1 MRFTLAFAVHLKN
14 SHNYFIKALQFM
26 EFFSEEIRITIQ
38 IILIDLVLS
47 ADNAVIIGMAASQ
60 FDPAIRK
67 KVLIIGTGFA
77 VVFRI
82 IFSAMTAYLMQF
94 QGIRT
99 VGGILLLWVAYK
111 LYADILKKK
120 EEAKDLSKYQVKET
134 EKSNFRKALT
144 TIIVADITLSLD
156 NVIAVAGAAKT
167 NYSLLVFGLALA
179 IILMVT
185 LANAI
190 SVYLKKHK
198 WIGWLGVLSVL
209 WVAADLIWDD
219 IQLLL

>member
-1 MRFTLAFAVHLKN
+1 MD
-14 SHNYFIKALQFM
+14 
-26 EFFSEEIRITIQ
+26 FFSEEIRITIQ

-77 VVFRI
+77 VLFRI

-99 VGGILLLWVAYK
+99 IGGILLLWVSYK
-111 LYADILKKK
+111 LYVDILKKK
-120 EEAKDLSKYQVKET
+120 EETKDVSKYQVAES
-134 EKSNFRKALT
+134 EKSNFRKAVIT
-144 TIIVADITLSLD
+144 VIVADITLSLD
-156 NVIAVAGAAKT
+156 NVIAVAGAAGT
-167 NYSLLVFGLALA
+167 NYGLLVFGLALA
-179 IILMVT
+179 IVLMVT

-190 SVYLKKHK
+190 SVYIKKYK
-198 WIGWLGVLSVL
+198 WIGWLGLLSIL

-219 IQLLL
+219 IKLLL

>member
-1 MRFTLAFAVHLKN
+1 MD
-14 SHNYFIKALQFM
+14 
-26 EFFSEEIRITIQ
+26 FFSEEIRITIQ

-77 VVFRI
+77 VLFRI

-99 VGGILLLWVAYK
+99 VGGILLLWVSYK
-111 LYADILKKK
+111 LYVDILKKK
-120 EEAKDLSKYQVKET
+120 EETKDLSKYQVAES
-134 EKSNFRKALT
+134 ERSNFRKAVMT
-144 TIIVADITLSLD
+144 VIIADITLSLD
-156 NVIAVAGAAKT
+156 NVIAVAGAAGT
-167 NYSLLVFGLALA
+167 NYGLLVFGLALA
-179 IILMVT
+179 IVLMVT

-190 SVYLKKHK
+190 SVYIKKYK
-198 WIGWLGVLSVL
+198 WIGWLGLLSIL

-219 IQLLL
+219 IKLLL

>member
-1 MRFTLAFAVHLKN
+1 MD
-14 SHNYFIKALQFM
+14 
-26 EFFSEEIRITIQ
+26 FFSEEIRITIQ

-77 VVFRI
+77 VLFRI

-99 VGGILLLWVAYK
+99 IGGILLLWVSYK
-111 LYADILKKK
+111 LYVDILKKK
-120 EEAKDLSKYQVKET
+120 EETKDISKYQIKES
-134 EKSNFRKALT
+134 EKSNFRKAVMT
-144 TIIVADITLSLD
+144 VIVADITLSLD
-156 NVIAVAGAAKT
+156 NVIAVAGAAGT
-167 NYSLLVFGLALA
+167 NYGLLVFGLALA
-179 IILMVT
+179 IVLMVT

-190 SVYLKKHK
+190 SVYIKKYR
-198 WIGWLGVLSVL
+198 WIGWLGLLSIL

-219 IQLLL
+219 IKLLL

>member
-1 MRFTLAFAVHLKN
+1 
-14 SHNYFIKALQFM
+14 M

-67 KVLIIGTGFA
+67 KVLIIGTGLA

-82 IFSAMTAYLMQF
+82 LFSAMTAYLMQF

-99 VGGILLLWVAYK
+99 VGGILLFWVAYK
-111 LYADILKKK
+111 LYVDILKDKK
-120 EEAKDLSKYQVKET
+120 DETKDLSKYQVQEA
-134 EKSNFRKALT
+134 EKSNFRKALMT
-144 TIIVADITLSLD
+144 VIVADITLSLD

-167 NYSLLVFGLALA
+167 NYTLLVFGLALA

-185 LANAI
+185 LSNAI

-198 WIGWLGVLSVL
+198 WIGWLGFLSVL

>member
-1 MRFTLAFAVHLKN
+1 MD
-14 SHNYFIKALQFM
+14 
-26 EFFSEEIRITIQ
+26 FFSEEIRITIQ

-67 KVLIIGTGFA
+67 KVLIIGTAFA

-99 VGGILLLWVAYK
+99 IGGILLFWVAYK
-111 LYADILKKK
+111 LYVDILKKK
-120 EEAKDLSKYQVKET
+120 EETKDISKYQVAES
-134 EKSNFRKALT
+134 EKSNFRKAVMT
-144 TIIVADITLSLD
+144 VIVADITLSLD
-156 NVIAVAGAAKT
+156 NVIAVAGAAGT
-167 NYSLLVFGLALA
+167 NYGLLVFGLALA
-179 IILMVT
+179 IVLMVT

-190 SVYLKKHK
+190 SVYIKKYK
-198 WIGWLGVLSVL
+198 WIGWLGLLSIL
-209 WVAADLIWDD
+209 WVAGDLIWDD
-219 IQLLL
+219 IKLLL

>member
-1 MRFTLAFAVHLKN
+1 
-14 SHNYFIKALQFM
+14 M

-67 KVLIIGTGFA
+67 KVLIIGTGAA

-111 LYADILKKK
+111 LYADILKKR

-144 TIIVADITLSLD
+144 TIIIADITLSLD

>member
-1 MRFTLAFAVHLKN
+1 MD
-14 SHNYFIKALQFM
+14 
-26 EFFSEEIRITIQ
+26 FFSEEIRITIQ

-67 KVLIIGTGFA
+67 KVLIIGTAFA

-99 VGGILLLWVAYK
+99 IGGILLFWVAYK
-111 LYADILKKK
+111 LYVDILKKK
-120 EEAKDLSKYQVKET
+120 EETKDISKYQVAES
-134 EKSNFRKALT
+134 ERSNFRKAVMT
-144 TIIVADITLSLD
+144 VIVADITLSLD
-156 NVIAVAGAAKT
+156 NVIAVAGAAGT
-167 NYSLLVFGLALA
+167 NYGLLVFGLALA
-179 IILMVT
+179 IVLMVT

-190 SVYLKKHK
+190 SVYIKKYK
-198 WIGWLGVLSVL
+198 WIGWLGLLSIL
-209 WVAADLIWDD
+209 WVAGDLIWDD
-219 IQLLL
+219 IKLLL

>member
-1 MRFTLAFAVHLKN
+1 
-14 SHNYFIKALQFM
+14 M

-111 LYADILKKK
+111 LYVDILKKK
-120 EEAKDLSKYQVKET
+120 EETKDLSKYQIKED

-144 TIIVADITLSLD
+144 TVIVADITLSLD

-167 NYSLLVFGLALA
+167 NYTLLIFGLALA

-198 WIGWLGVLSVL
+198 WIGWLGFLSVL

>member
-1 MRFTLAFAVHLKN
+1 MD
-14 SHNYFIKALQFM
+14 
-26 EFFSEEIRITIQ
+26 FFSEEIRITIQ

-82 IFSAMTAYLMQF
+82 LFSAMTAYLMQF

-99 VGGILLLWVAYK
+99 IGGILLFWVAYK
-111 LYADILKKK
+111 LYVDILKKK
-120 EEAKDLSKYQVKET
+120 EETKDISKYQVAES
-134 EKSNFRKALT
+134 ERSNFRKAVMT
-144 TIIVADITLSLD
+144 VIVADITLSLD
-156 NVIAVAGAAKT
+156 NVIAVAGAAGT
-167 NYSLLVFGLALA
+167 NYGLLVFGLALA

-190 SVYLKKHK
+190 SIYIKKYK
-198 WIGWLGVLSVL
+198 WIGWLGLLSIL
-209 WVAADLIWDD
+209 WVAGDLIWDD
-219 IQLLL
+219 IKLLL

>member
-1 MRFTLAFAVHLKN
+1 MT
-14 SHNYFIKALQFM
+14 

-67 KVLIIGTGFA
+67 KVLIIGTAFA

-99 VGGILLLWVAYK
+99 IGGILLFWVAYK
-111 LYADILKKK
+111 LYVDILKKK
-120 EEAKDLSKYQVKET
+120 EETKDLSKYQVDVSER
-134 EKSNFRKALT
+134 SNFRKAVMT
-144 TIIVADITLSLD
+144 VIIADITLSLD
-156 NVIAVAGAAKT
+156 NVIAVAGAAGT
-167 NYSLLVFGLALA
+167 NYGLLVFGLALA

-190 SVYLKKHK
+190 SIYLKKHK
-198 WIGWLGVLSVL
+198 WIGWLGLLSVL
-209 WVAADLIWDD
+209 WVAGDLIWDD
-219 IQLLL
+219 MKLLL

>member
-1 MRFTLAFAVHLKN
+1 
-14 SHNYFIKALQFM
+14 M

-67 KVLIIGTGFA
+67 KVLIIGTGAA

-111 LYADILKKK
+111 LYVDILKKK
-120 EEAKDLSKYQVKET
+120 EETKDLSKYQIKED

-144 TIIVADITLSLD
+144 TVIVADITLSLD

-167 NYSLLVFGLALA
+167 NYTLLIFGLALA

-198 WIGWLGVLSVL
+198 WIGWLGFLSVL

>member
-1 MRFTLAFAVHLKN
+1 
-14 SHNYFIKALQFM
+14 M

-82 IFSAMTAYLMQF
+82 LFSAMTAYLMQF

-99 VGGILLLWVAYK
+99 IGGILLLWVSYK
-111 LYADILKKK
+111 LYVDILKKK
-120 EEAKDLSKYQVKET
+120 EETKDISKYQVAES
-134 EKSNFRKALT
+134 ERSNFRKAVMT
-144 TIIVADITLSLD
+144 VIIADITLSLD
-156 NVIAVAGAAKT
+156 NVIAVAGAAGT
-167 NYSLLVFGLALA
+167 NYALLVFGLALA

-190 SVYLKKHK
+190 SVYIKKYK
-198 WIGWLGVLSVL
+198 WIGWLGLLSIL

-219 IQLLL
+219 IKLLI

>member
-1 MRFTLAFAVHLKN
+1 MD
-14 SHNYFIKALQFM
+14 
-26 EFFSEEIRITIQ
+26 FFSEEIRITIQ

-77 VVFRI
+77 VLFRI

-99 VGGILLLWVAYK
+99 IGGILLLWVSYK
-111 LYADILKKK
+111 LYVDILKKK
-120 EEAKDLSKYQVKET
+120 DETKDLSKYQVAES
-134 EKSNFRKALT
+134 ERSNFRKAVMT
-144 TIIVADITLSLD
+144 VIIADITLSLD
-156 NVIAVAGAAKT
+156 NVIAVAGAAGT
-167 NYSLLVFGLALA
+167 NYGLLVFGLALA
-179 IILMVT
+179 IVLMVT

-190 SVYLKKHK
+190 SVYIKKYK
-198 WIGWLGVLSVL
+198 WIGWLGLLSIL

-219 IQLLL
+219 IKLVL

>member
-1 MRFTLAFAVHLKN
+1 MD
-14 SHNYFIKALQFM
+14 
-26 EFFSEEIRITIQ
+26 FFSEEIRITIQ

-82 IFSAMTAYLMQF
+82 MFSALTAYLMQF

-99 VGGILLLWVAYK
+99 VGGILLLWVSYK
-111 LYADILKKK
+111 LYLDILKKK
-120 EEAKDLSKYQVKET
+120 EETKDLNKYQVAES
-134 EKSNFRKALT
+134 EKSNFRKAVMT
-144 TIIVADITLSLD
+144 VIVADITLSLD
-156 NVIAVAGAAKT
+156 NVIAVAGAAGT
-167 NYSLLVFGLALA
+167 NYGLLVFGLALA
-179 IILMVT
+179 IVLMVT

-190 SVYLKKHK
+190 SVYIKKYK
-198 WIGWLGVLSVL
+198 WIGWLGLLSIL

-219 IQLLL
+219 IKLLL

>member
-1 MRFTLAFAVHLKN
+1 
-14 SHNYFIKALQFM
+14 M

-67 KVLIIGTGFA
+67 KVLIIGTGLA

-82 IFSAMTAYLMQF
+82 LFSAMTAYLMQF

-99 VGGILLLWVAYK
+99 IGGILLLWVSYK
-111 LYADILKKK
+111 LYVDILKKK
-120 EEAKDLSKYQVKET
+120 EETKDISKYQVAES
-134 EKSNFRKALT
+134 ERSNFRKAVMT
-144 TIIVADITLSLD
+144 VIIADITLSLD
-156 NVIAVAGAAKT
+156 NVIAVAGAAGT
-167 NYSLLVFGLALA
+167 HYFLLIFGLALA

-190 SVYLKKHK
+190 SIYIKKYK
-198 WIGWLGVLSVL
+198 WIGWLGLLSIL
-209 WVAADLIWDD
+209 WVAGDLIWDD
-219 IQLLL
+219 VKLLL

>member
-1 MRFTLAFAVHLKN
+1 MT
-14 SHNYFIKALQFM
+14 
-26 EFFSEEIRITIQ
+26 EFFSEEIRITLQ

-67 KVLIIGTGFA
+67 KVLIIGTAFA

-82 IFSAMTAYLMQF
+82 IFSAMTAYLLQF

-99 VGGILLLWVAYK
+99 VGGILLLWVSYK
-111 LYADILKKK
+111 LYVDILKKK
-120 EEAKDLSKYQVKET
+120 EDTKDINKYQIKES
-134 EKSNFRKALT
+134 EKSNFRKAVIT
-144 TIIVADITLSLD
+144 VIVADITLSLD
-156 NVIAVAGAAKT
+156 NVIAVAGAAGT
-167 NYSLLVFGLALA
+167 NYKLLIFGLALA

-190 SVYLKKHK
+190 SVYIKKYK
-198 WIGWLGVLSVL
+198 WIGWLGLLTIL
-209 WVAADLIWDD
+209 WVAGDLIWDD
-219 IQLLL
+219 IKLLL

>member
-1 MRFTLAFAVHLKN
+1 
-14 SHNYFIKALQFM
+14 
-26 EFFSEEIRITIQ
+26 
-38 IILIDLVLS
+38 VLS

-99 VGGILLLWVAYK
+99 IGGILLLWVSYK
-111 LYADILKKK
+111 LYVDILKKK
-120 EEAKDLSKYQVKET
+120 DETKDLSKYQVAES
-134 EKSNFRKALT
+134 ERSNFRKAVMT
-144 TIIVADITLSLD
+144 VIIADITLSLD
-156 NVIAVAGAAKT
+156 NVIAVAGAAGT
-167 NYSLLVFGLALA
+167 NYGLLVFGLALA
-179 IILMVT
+179 IVLMVT

-190 SVYLKKHK
+190 SVYIKKYK
-198 WIGWLGVLSVL
+198 WIGWLGLLSIL

-219 IQLLL
+219 IKLVL

>member
-1 MRFTLAFAVHLKN
+1 MD
-14 SHNYFIKALQFM
+14 
-26 EFFSEEIRITIQ
+26 FFSEEIRITIQ

-77 VVFRI
+77 VLFRI

-99 VGGILLLWVAYK
+99 IGGILLLWVSYK
-111 LYADILKKK
+111 LYVDILKKK
-120 EEAKDLSKYQVKET
+120 EETKDISKYQVDES
-134 EKSNFRKALT
+134 ERSNFRKAVMT
-144 TIIVADITLSLD
+144 VIVADITLSLD
-156 NVIAVAGAAKT
+156 NVIAVAGAAGT
-167 NYSLLVFGLALA
+167 NYGLLVFGLALA
-179 IILMVT
+179 IVLMVT

-190 SVYLKKHK
+190 SVYIKKYR
-198 WIGWLGVLSVL
+198 WIGWLGLLSIL

-219 IQLLL
+219 IKLLL

>member
-1 MRFTLAFAVHLKN
+1 MT
-14 SHNYFIKALQFM
+14 
-26 EFFSEEIRITIQ
+26 EFFSEEIRITLQ

-67 KVLIIGTGFA
+67 KVLIIGTAFA

-82 IFSAMTAYLMQF
+82 IFSATTAYLLQF

-99 VGGILLLWVAYK
+99 IGGILLLWVSYK
-111 LYADILKKK
+111 LYVDILKKK
-120 EEAKDLSKYQVKET
+120 EDTKDINKYQIKES
-134 EKSNFRKALT
+134 EKSNFRKAVIT
-144 TIIVADITLSLD
+144 VIVADITLSLD
-156 NVIAVAGAAKT
+156 NVIAVAGAAGT
-167 NYSLLVFGLALA
+167 NYKLLIFGLALA

-190 SVYLKKHK
+190 SIYIKKYK
-198 WIGWLGVLSVL
+198 WIGWLGLLSIL
-209 WVAADLIWDD
+209 WVAGDLIWDD
-219 IQLLL
+219 IKLLL

>member
-1 MRFTLAFAVHLKN
+1 MT
-14 SHNYFIKALQFM
+14 

-67 KVLIIGTGFA
+67 KVLIIGTAFA

-82 IFSAMTAYLMQF
+82 LFSAMTAYLMQF

-99 VGGILLLWVAYK
+99 IGGILLFWVAYK
-111 LYADILKKK
+111 LYVDILKKK
-120 EEAKDLSKYQVKET
+120 EETKDLSKYQVDVSER
-134 EKSNFRKALT
+134 SNFRKAVMT
-144 TIIVADITLSLD
+144 VIIADITLSLD
-156 NVIAVAGAAKT
+156 NVIAVAGAAGT
-167 NYSLLVFGLALA
+167 NYGLLVFGLALA

-190 SVYLKKHK
+190 SIYLKKHK
-198 WIGWLGVLSVL
+198 WIGWLGLLSVL
-209 WVAADLIWDD
+209 WVAGDLIWDD
-219 IQLLL
+219 IKLLF

>member
-1 MRFTLAFAVHLKN
+1 MT
-14 SHNYFIKALQFM
+14 
-26 EFFSEEIRITIQ
+26 EFFSEETRITIQ

-67 KVLIIGTGFA
+67 KVLIIGTAFA

-99 VGGILLLWVAYK
+99 IGGLLLFWVAYK
-111 LYADILKKK
+111 LYVDILKKK
-120 EEAKDLSKYQVKET
+120 EETKDLSKYQVDVSER
-134 EKSNFRKALT
+134 SNFRKAVMT
-144 TIIVADITLSLD
+144 VIIADITLSLD
-156 NVIAVAGAAKT
+156 NVIAVAGAAGT
-167 NYSLLVFGLALA
+167 NYGLLVFGLALA

-190 SVYLKKHK
+190 SIYLKKHK
-198 WIGWLGVLSVL
+198 WIGWLGLLSVL
-209 WVAADLIWDD
+209 WVAGDLIWDD
-219 IQLLL
+219 IKLLL

>member
-1 MRFTLAFAVHLKN
+1 
-14 SHNYFIKALQFM
+14 M

-60 FDPAIRK
+60 FDPDIRR

-77 VVFRI
+77 VFFRI
-82 IFSAMTAYLMQF
+82 IFSVMTAYLMQF

-99 VGGILLLWVAYK
+99 VGGILLFWVAYK
-111 LYADILKKK
+111 LYVDILKNKD
-120 EEAKDLSKYQVKET
+120 ETKDLNKYQVQQAERG
-134 EKSNFRKALT
+134 NFKKALIT
-144 TIIVADITLSLD
+144 VMIADITLSLD

-167 NYSLLVFGLALA
+167 NYTLLMFGLALA

-190 SVYLKKHK
+190 SVYLKNHK
-198 WIGWLGVLSVL
+198 WVGWLGLLSVL
-209 WVAADLIWDD
+209 WVAGDLIWHDV
-219 IQLLL
+219 QLLM

>member
-1 MRFTLAFAVHLKN
+1 MD
-14 SHNYFIKALQFM
+14 
-26 EFFSEEIRITIQ
+26 FFSEEIRITIQ

-67 KVLIIGTGFA
+67 KVLIIGTAFA

-99 VGGILLLWVAYK
+99 IGGILLFWVAYK
-111 LYADILKKK
+111 LYVDILKKK
-120 EEAKDLSKYQVKET
+120 EEVKDISKYQVAES
-134 EKSNFRKALT
+134 EKSNFRKAVT
-144 TIIVADITLSLD
+144 TVIIADITLSLD
-156 NVIAVAGAAKT
+156 NVIAVAGAAGT
-167 NYSLLVFGLALA
+167 NYGLLVFGLALA

-190 SVYLKKHK
+190 SVYIKKYK
-198 WIGWLGVLSVL
+198 WIGWLGLLSIL
-209 WVAADLIWDD
+209 WVAGDLIWDD
-219 IQLLL
+219 IKLLL

>member
-1 MRFTLAFAVHLKN
+1 
-14 SHNYFIKALQFM
+14 M

-67 KVLIIGTGFA
+67 KVLIIGTGLA

-82 IFSAMTAYLMQF
+82 LFSAMTAYLMQF

-99 VGGILLLWVAYK
+99 IGGILLFWVAYK
-111 LYADILKKK
+111 LYVDILKDKK
-120 EEAKDLSKYQVKET
+120 DEIKDLSKYQVQET
-134 EKSNFRKALT
+134 EKSNFRKALMT
-144 TIIVADITLSLD
+144 VIVADITLSLD
-156 NVIAVAGAAKT
+156 NVIAVAGAAGT
-167 NYSLLVFGLALA
+167 NYGLLIFGLALA

-190 SVYLKKHK
+190 SIYLKKHK
-198 WIGWLGVLSVL
+198 WIGWLGLLSVI

>member
-1 MRFTLAFAVHLKN
+1 
-14 SHNYFIKALQFM
+14 M

-47 ADNAVIIGMAASQ
+47 ADNAVIIGIAASQ

-67 KVLIIGTGFA
+67 KVLIIGTGLA

-82 IFSAMTAYLMQF
+82 LFSATTAYLMQF

-99 VGGILLLWVAYK
+99 IGGILLFWVAYK
-111 LYADILKKK
+111 LYVDILKDKK
-120 EEAKDLSKYQVKET
+120 DEIKDLSKYQVQES
-134 EKSNFRKALT
+134 EKSNFRKALMT
-144 TIIVADITLSLD
+144 VIVADITLSLD

-167 NYSLLVFGLALA
+167 NYTLLVFGLALA

-190 SVYLKKHK
+190 SVYLKEHK
-198 WIGWLGVLSVL
+198 WVGWLGLLSVI

>member
-1 MRFTLAFAVHLKN
+1 MT
-14 SHNYFIKALQFM
+14 

-67 KVLIIGTGFA
+67 KVLIIGTGAA

-82 IFSAMTAYLMQF
+82 LFSAMTAYLMQF

-111 LYADILKKK
+111 LYVDILKKK
-120 EEAKDLSKYQVKET
+120 EETKDLSKYQIKED

-144 TIIVADITLSLD
+144 TVIVADITLSLD

-167 NYSLLVFGLALA
+167 NYTLLIFGLALA

-198 WIGWLGVLSVL
+198 WIGWLGFLSVL

>member
-1 MRFTLAFAVHLKN
+1 
-14 SHNYFIKALQFM
+14 M

-67 KVLIIGTGFA
+67 KVLIIGTGLA

-82 IFSAMTAYLMQF
+82 LFSAMTAYLMQF

-99 VGGILLLWVAYK
+99 IGGILLFWVAYK
-111 LYADILKKK
+111 LYVDILKDKK
-120 EEAKDLSKYQVKET
+120 DEIKDLSKYQIQET
-134 EKSNFRKALT
+134 EKSNFRKALMT
-144 TIIVADITLSLD
+144 VIVADITLSLD

-167 NYSLLVFGLALA
+167 NYTLLVFGLALA

-190 SVYLKKHK
+190 SVYLKEHK
-198 WIGWLGVLSVL
+198 WVGWLGLLSVI

>member
-1 MRFTLAFAVHLKN
+1 MD
-14 SHNYFIKALQFM
+14 
-26 EFFSEEIRITIQ
+26 FFSEEIRITIQ

-82 IFSAMTAYLMQF
+82 IFSALTAYLMQF

-99 VGGILLLWVAYK
+99 VGGILLLWVSYK
-111 LYADILKKK
+111 LYVDILKKK
-120 EEAKDLSKYQVKET
+120 EETKDLSKYQVAES
-134 EKSNFRKALT
+134 EKSNFRKAVMT
-144 TIIVADITLSLD
+144 VIVADITLSLD
-156 NVIAVAGAAKT
+156 NVIAVAGAAGT
-167 NYSLLVFGLALA
+167 NYGLLVFGLALA
-179 IILMVT
+179 IVLMVT

-190 SVYLKKHK
+190 SVYIKKYK
-198 WIGWLGVLSVL
+198 WIGWLGLLSVL
-209 WVAADLIWDD
+209 WVAGDLIWDD
-219 IQLLL
+219 IKLLL

>member
-1 MRFTLAFAVHLKN
+1 MD
-14 SHNYFIKALQFM
+14 
-26 EFFSEEIRITIQ
+26 FFSEEIRITIQ

-67 KVLIIGTGFA
+67 KVLIIGTAFA

-99 VGGILLLWVAYK
+99 IGGILLFWVAYK
-111 LYADILKKK
+111 LYVDILKKK
-120 EEAKDLSKYQVKET
+120 EETKDLSKYQVDVSER
-134 EKSNFRKALT
+134 SNFRKAVMT
-144 TIIVADITLSLD
+144 VIIADITLSLD
-156 NVIAVAGAAKT
+156 NVIAVAGAAGT
-167 NYSLLVFGLALA
+167 NYGLLVFGLALA

-190 SVYLKKHK
+190 SIYLKKHK
-198 WIGWLGVLSVL
+198 WIGWLGLLSVL
-209 WVAADLIWDD
+209 WVAGDLIWDD
-219 IQLLL
+219 IKLLL

>member
-1 MRFTLAFAVHLKN
+1 MD
-14 SHNYFIKALQFM
+14 
-26 EFFSEEIRITIQ
+26 FFSEEIRITIQ

-82 IFSAMTAYLMQF
+82 LFSAMTAYLMQF

-99 VGGILLLWVAYK
+99 IGGILLLWVSYK
-111 LYADILKKK
+111 LYVDILKKK
-120 EEAKDLSKYQVKET
+120 EETKDISKYQVKES
-134 EKSNFRKALT
+134 EKSNFRKAVT
-144 TIIVADITLSLD
+144 TVIIADITLSLD
-156 NVIAVAGAAKT
+156 NVIAVAGAAGT
-167 NYSLLVFGLALA
+167 NYGLLVFGLALA
-179 IILMVT
+179 IVLMVT

-190 SVYLKKHK
+190 SVYIKKYK
-198 WIGWLGVLSVL
+198 WIGWLGLLSIL
-209 WVAADLIWDD
+209 WVAGDLIWDD
-219 IQLLL
+219 IKLLL

>member
-1 MRFTLAFAVHLKN
+1 MT
-14 SHNYFIKALQFM
+14 
-26 EFFSEEIRITIQ
+26 EFFSEEIRITLQ

-67 KVLIIGTGFA
+67 KVLIIGTAFA

-82 IFSAMTAYLMQF
+82 IFSATTAYLLQF

-99 VGGILLLWVAYK
+99 IGGILLLWVSYK
-111 LYADILKKK
+111 LYVDILKKK
-120 EEAKDLSKYQVKET
+120 EDKEDINKYQVKES
-134 EKSNFRKALT
+134 EKSNFRKAVMT
-144 TIIVADITLSLD
+144 VIVADITLSLD
-156 NVIAVAGAAKT
+156 NVIAVAGAAGT
-167 NYSLLVFGLALA
+167 NYILLVFGLALA

-190 SVYLKKHK
+190 SVYIKKYK
-198 WIGWLGVLSVL
+198 WIGWLGLLSIL

-219 IQLLL
+219 IKLLL